1 MIFHLLFFHKEFAFT
16 QSCLYMR
23 VDVALL
29 SLRRIGEVVTPGKLQ
44 ERLDLTVPLEEDTL
58 ARDFGVNSDENGN
71 ASTETDVEPEA
82 ETPATPSPSPA
93 TAGAEL
99 DTGCK
104 WMNSKE
110 QMGSG
115 STPAA
120 TVGCALQVAH
130 EDAGG
135 HSKSASECASKSTA
149 GGSSG
154 AAAGVV
160 VATASSTSFASS
172 KDRAR
177 AYSSGGDR
185 RHSHGSRRGSRP
197 AHRKRAH
204 SHEHE
209 HEHEEGGEEGGD
221 DEHGHSH
228 KVCSCS
234 GFYWV
239 DARTCL
245 HNHFNATKPVGVGCN
260 R

>member
-1 MIFHLLFFHKEFAFT
+1 MIFHLLFFLKEFAFT
-16 QSCLYMR
+16 QSCFYVRL
-23 VDVALL
+23 DVALL

-58 ARDFGVNSDENGN
+58 ARDFGVNADENGN

-154 AAAGVV
+154 AGAATGVV

-209 HEHEEGGEEGGD
+209 EGGEEEGGD

-239 DARTCL
+239 DARTL
-245 HNHFNATKPVGVGCN
+245 FA
-260 R
+260 